1 MLPAAAQAMNM
12 SAKLFKNQS
21 NDLAYARFVLPE
33 LGDDGAPAHGVSH
46 FSFPSFG
53 GEPAH
58 AEESAFHQPAPQP
71 AMSLS
76 HAEAQAANIIREAE
90 ENASLIEQAAHDRGL
105 SQAEAKISAQVA
117 AQVADLREQLAA
129 TIAEVAN
136 LYGAIAAQAER
147 ELIELA
153 IEIAKKVVHR
163 EVTIDREVA
172 LTLARVTLGRL
183 DSRAVAALHLHPDDC
198 AYVST
203 HLDKLGFHGT
213 IELVEDRSITA
224 GGCLV
229 RTENGDVDA
238 RVDQLFDEISRGMLG
253 KK

>member
-1 MLPAAAQAMNM
+1 MNM
-12 SAKLFKNQS
+12 SPKLFKSQS
-21 NDLAYARFVLPE
+21 QAAFARFVLPE
-33 LGDDGAPAHGVSH
+33 LGADGAPAHGVTH

-53 GEPAH
+53 SEPPA
-58 AEESAFHQPAPQP
+58 AVETGFQQPAPQP
-71 AMSLS
+71 LANLS
-76 HAEAQAANIIREAE
+76 HAEAQAAQIIREAE

-147 ELIELA
+147 ELVELA
-153 IEIAKKVVHR
+153 LEIAKKVVHR

-172 LTLARVTLGRL
+172 LTLARVTLERL
-183 DSRAVAALHLHPDDC
+183 DSRAVAALHLHPEDC
-198 AYVST
+198 AYVSANLEK
-203 HLDKLGFHGT
+203 LDFHGA

-229 RTENGDVDA
+229 RTQNGDIDA
-238 RVDQLFDEISRGMLG
+238 RIDQLFDEISRGMLG